1 MVLSFEVT
9 FKVSNVSSGIANK
22 YFSQVCSF
30 HVYGWQC
37 LCTRTSFTLNST
49 FVSKTFVFTRMRRIF
64 QTVTHSRLEPHGMG
78 QKKHR
83 FRFKPLNECLSTSFH
98 SLNLSFLICKIIP
111 GGIWDKC
118 LSDPHRNWRRH
129 GTPLQYSCLENP
141 MDRGAWWAAVHGVAK
156 SQTRLRDFTF
166 TFHFHALEKEM
177 ATHSSVLA
185 WRIPGMGELGGLPSM
200 GSHRVRHDWSDLA
213 AVLSFGGQSS
223 LRKHTFCF
231 SVVNFVG
238 QSS

>member
-1 MVLSFEVT
+1 MAEARLHTRLHVSKKQFILCPVSYICLVFKIDSLPMVLSFEVT
-9 FKVSNVSSGIANK
+9 FKVSNVSSFLGCTYGIANK

-111 GGIWDKC
+111 GGI
-118 LSDPHRNWRRH
+118 
-129 GTPLQYSCLENP
+129 
-141 MDRGAWWAAVHGVAK
+141 
-156 SQTRLRDFTF
+156 
-166 TFHFHALEKEM
+166 
-177 ATHSSVLA
+177 
-185 WRIPGMGELGGLPSM
+185 
-200 GSHRVRHDWSDLA
+200 
-213 AVLSFGGQSS
+213 
-223 LRKHTFCF
+223 
-231 SVVNFVG
+231 
-238 QSS
+238 